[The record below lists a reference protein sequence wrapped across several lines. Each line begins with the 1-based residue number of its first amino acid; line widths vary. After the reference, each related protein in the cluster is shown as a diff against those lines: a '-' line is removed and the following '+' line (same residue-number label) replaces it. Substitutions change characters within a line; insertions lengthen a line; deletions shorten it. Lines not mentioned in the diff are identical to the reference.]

1 MQHKKEATLFG
12 QPLTL
17 MLAKTI
23 SVVSGSIVGVDC
35 NSPTKDKAFRTASLS
50 PQLLVINH

>member
-1 MQHKKEATLFG
+1 MNCVF
-12 QPLTL
+12 TL

-23 SVVSGSIVGVDC
+23 SVISGSIVGVDC